1 MTCSL
6 EELSECHNIKDY
18 KLEFNKVSR
27 AFPITATPYYIK
39 A

>member
-1 MTCSL
+1 MTYSL
-6 EELSECHNIKDY
+6 EELSYSHNIKDY

-27 AFPITATPYYIK
+27 ALPITAGPHYSK